1 MGVKRLLITAV
12 AAFVMA
18 SLIAYGMLHWGQFA
32 NQDVPPPPPPMEAL
46 PESLVVYCFHDNQ
59 RGPQCRKIEKLTHE
73 VLEKDFGP
81 QLQDRRLTWLVVN
94 YEHPNNAFIIE
105 KYDIGKPCI
114 VVVDGRPGRNRAWK
128 NHQLKVWELIDE
140 EPAFKDYMRGE
151 IQEAL
156 KDVPLPDAR

>member
-18 SLIAYGMLHWGQFA
+18 SLIAYGLLHWGQSA
-32 NQDVPPPPPPMEAL
+32 NRDVPLPPPSVEAL
-46 PESLVVYCFHDNQ
+46 PQSLVVYCMHDTE
-59 RGPQCRKIEKLTHE
+59 RGPNCRKIEKLTHE
-73 VLEKDFGP
+73 VLKQSFEKE
-81 QLQDRRLTWLVVN
+81 LQDGRLKWLVVN
-94 YEHPNNAFIIE
+94 YEHPNNSFIIE
-105 KYDIGKPCI
+105 EYDIGKPCI
-114 VVVDGRPGRNRAWK
+114 VVVDGRSGKNRAWK
-128 NHQLKVWELIDE
+128 NHQLKVWELLDE